1 MDISIGLAPD
11 PEQDTAARRAA
22 LALVTAMLADA
33 ADDGLADVSAVA
45 LNDLLGRVVGGIGE
59 VREESVAALTS
70 MLHLVGR
77 QYTAFAAVTSAA
89 MAAAFA
95 AGQRDGA
102 AAEPDYGALLRETAQ
117 VIERFEGGAGSA

>member
-1 MDISIGLAPD
+1 MADISIDLAPD

-22 LALVTAMLADA
+22 LALVTAMHADA
-33 ADDGLADVSAVA
+33 ADDGLADVTAVA

-89 MAAAFA
+89 IAAAFA
-95 AGQRDGA
+95 AGQSDPR
-102 AAEPDYGALLRETAQ
+102 AAEPDYGAVLRAAGQT
-117 VIERFEGGAGSA
+117 IERFGDGVA